1 MKNIVGQL
9 KQNKGASLVEVLVA
23 LGISAIVFIVVGA
36 FITNGTNF
44 FNRQSRTIKLQNE
57 LMEVSNKVNDNV
69 MQATAI
75 VLDYNNDGN
84 HGEGFSL
91 YTGEVD
97 FENKVFLTGTKGST
111 AKLIQWGGM
120 NNKDLYVLDDLTL
133 TTAEDKAPFQVG
145 YMVSNVLISISDEC
159 VDDPNNGTY
168 YKQPLVLEIKI
179 TVSDGKSMK
188 SDSKVVRLRNEID
201 KLIIDGVV
209 YENDG
214 SVLRLVEPQD

>member
-23 LGISAIVFIVVGA
+23 LGVSAIVFVIVGA

-57 LMEVSNKVNDNV
+57 LMEVSNKINDNI

-75 VLDYNNDGN
+75 ELYHNNTAN
-84 HGEGFSL
+84 YGEGFKL

-97 FENKVFLTGTKGST
+97 PVTGVFITGTKGST
-111 AKLIQWGGM
+111 AKLIQWDGM
-120 NNKDLYVLDDLTL
+120 TNKNLYVLDDLSLYT
-133 TTAEDKAPFQVG
+133 EDDKEPYKVG
-145 YMVSNVLISISDEC
+145 YMVTNVLISISDEC
-159 VDDPNNGTY
+159 VDLPNNGEY

-179 TVSDGKSMK
+179 TVSDGKSSK

-201 KLIIDGVV
+201 KLVIDNTE
-209 YENDG
+209 YYNDG
-214 SVLRLVEPQD
+214 SVLRRVEK

>member
-23 LGISAIVFIVVGA
+23 LGVSAIVFVIVGA

-57 LMEVSNKVNDNV
+57 LMEVSNKINDNI

-75 VLDYNNDGN
+75 ELYHNNTAN
-84 HGEGFSL
+84 YGEGFKL

-97 FENKVFLTGTKGST
+97 PETGVFITGTKGST
-111 AKLIQWGGM
+111 AKLIQWDGM
-120 NNKDLYVLDDLTL
+120 TNKNLYVLDDLSLYTDD
-133 TTAEDKAPFQVG
+133 DKEPYKVG
-145 YMVSNVLISISDEC
+145 YMVTNVLISISDEC
-159 VDDPNNGTY
+159 VDLPSNGEY
-168 YKQPLVLEIKI
+168 YKQPLVFEIKI
-179 TVSDGKSMK
+179 TVSDGKSSK

-201 KLIIDGVV
+201 KLVIDNTE
-209 YENDG
+209 YYNDG
-214 SVLRLVEPQD
+214 SVLRRVEK